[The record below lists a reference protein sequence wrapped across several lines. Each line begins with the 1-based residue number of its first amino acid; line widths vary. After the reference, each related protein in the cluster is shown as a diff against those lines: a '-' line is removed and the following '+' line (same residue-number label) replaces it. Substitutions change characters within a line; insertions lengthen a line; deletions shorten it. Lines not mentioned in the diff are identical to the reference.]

1 MFKKTLEDSLEFLV
15 DSMVEG
21 CKFLMRAKMSLTKP
35 TWVVETE
42 KFGSLVTKIKD
53 DVTLVNNLKVK
64 SIRPVYDLHKQSL
77 TTSIVDDKSKVQD
90 DFLRCDTDMSGFVLR
105 TEPEGLFFS
114 VGKLHLP
121 VSEVYTHAVKC
132 MEKDHENISHPVKIL
147 LGLYCVMY
155 HTAEHSE
162 EKEALQ
168 KNVELMVSS
177 LDSRDETKSSMPNP
191 MNMVQNMLGNIDIN
205 QISEMMG
212 NITGDEKASKEFS
225 QIFSKMSDVV
235 KDGGNPMEA
244 MGELIKQASLNQ
256 AQAPAPA
263 PATVPEHVPE
273 SSPAQAPTTVPEH
286 APESTPVT
294 VSEHAPDSAP
304 EQQN

>member
-1 MFKKTLEDSLEFLV
+1 MFKKTLEESLEFLV

-121 VSEVYTHAVKC
+121 VSEVYTHTVKC

-256 AQAPAPA
+256 AQAPESDPAPVTVSEQTPESAPA
-263 PATVPEHVPE
+263 PAI
-273 SSPAQAPTTVPEH
+273 VPEH
-286 APESTPVT
+286 APEPTPVT
-294 VSEHAPDSAP
+294 VPESAP